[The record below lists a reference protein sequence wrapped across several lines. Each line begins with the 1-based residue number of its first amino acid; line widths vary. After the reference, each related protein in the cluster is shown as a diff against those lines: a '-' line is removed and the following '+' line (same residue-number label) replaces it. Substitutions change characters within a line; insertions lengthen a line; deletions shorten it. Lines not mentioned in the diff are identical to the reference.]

1 MAIHD
6 AIVELVKTVV
16 LRVLNS
22 VGKDGYVRYGRLL
35 EEVSKVLREHGV
47 EIGRD
52 KLAFYL
58 SDVLARLEDEGKVVF
73 DSVYGLVIPKH

>member
-1 MAIHD
+1 MGIRD

-22 VGKDGYVRYGRLL
+22 VGKDGYVRYEQLL
-35 EEVSKVLREHGV
+35 EEVSKVLREHGI

-58 SDVLARLEDEGKVVF
+58 SDAIVRLEDEGKVVF